1 MSENKEQS
9 TGSALPEFTPQ
20 EVESGGSIKDFF
32 VELLQVIII
41 ALAIIIPVRY
51 FFITPFYVKGA
62 SMVPTFHESEYLVV
76 DEISYRFKEP
86 VRGEVI
92 VFRYPRNEKEFF
104 IKRIIGLPGETV
116 QITGNKVYINGE
128 ELSEPYL
135 DSETKTTG
143 EIVVTLQT
151 DEFFVL
157 GDNRSFSLD
166 SRAFGPLKERYI
178 VGRTWI
184 RGWPFDKIMI
194 FEPPQ
199 YELPSQV
206 DSQS

>member
-20 EVESGGSIKDFF
+20 EVESGGSVKDFF

-92 VFRYPRNEKEFF
+92 VFHYPRNEKEFF